1 MESTTP
7 ILPLP
12 TILLYV
18 FSRHFLERQ
27 GMRAV
32 WIEKEKF
39 QQIQDNFKMRPPP
52 PPWNSMQT

>member
-39 QQIQDNFKMRPPP
+39 HQIHDNFKMIPPLP
-52 PPWNSMQT
+52 